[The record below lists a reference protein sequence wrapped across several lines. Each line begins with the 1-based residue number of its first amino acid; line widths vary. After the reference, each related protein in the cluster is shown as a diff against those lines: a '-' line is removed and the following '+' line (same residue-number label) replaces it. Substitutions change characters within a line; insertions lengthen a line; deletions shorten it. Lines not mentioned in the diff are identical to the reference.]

1 MQQASVPS
9 SPNPRRIRPYQ
20 PRRCSSQGLV
30 LSRPYSSLSMKGAE
44 KHRFPAVR
52 AVEERTTSAGWRHD
66 ISRFSDLLL
75 CPPVRRDI
83 PCCSRTDLTA
93 DGSGFRSDARTRL
106 RLRLATRA
114 STKGRSREVP
124 SAWERATCLSRAAAA
139 KARFI
144 LSGWVSRFWSIRDKT
159 GSLPAHPASPKW
171 PLEIRRFRYLSAPLR
186 RGRDRLL
193 FCPAFPCRAA
203 PESVEPVYV

>member
-1 MQQASVPS
+1 MVTALTPPSRRTRAFLVGSPWRCASVAS

-52 AVEERTTSAGWRHD
+52 EVEERTTSTGWRRD

-124 SAWERATCLSRAAAA
+124 SARERATCLSRAAAA

-144 LSGWVSRFWSIRDKT
+144 LSGW
-159 GSLPAHPASPKW
+159 
-171 PLEIRRFRYLSAPLR
+171 
-186 RGRDRLL
+186 
-193 FCPAFPCRAA
+193 
-203 PESVEPVYV
+203 